1 MVFTHKTSKS
11 SNDDERWRRGV
22 MCVGELMNSA
32 RHSMWRSHRGAP
44 SLGFLCARGKTGT
57 YCIFVACCESPK
69 KKKKKKDIARISVF
83 LFVVRGPRIIT
94 YLYWLVLCCNFF
106 PSFRV
111 TEKNGTGKR
120 KSGFNDPRSGSV
132 VYRVGEFH

>member
-1 MVFTHKTSKS
+1 
-11 SNDDERWRRGV
+11 

-69 KKKKKKDIARISVF
+69 KKKKKKRYCQDLGIPLRCEGTTDHHLPVLACFVLQLLSFIS
-83 LFVVRGPRIIT
+83 
-94 YLYWLVLCCNFF
+94 CH
-106 PSFRV
+106 
-111 TEKNGTGKR
+111 R
-120 KSGFNDPRSGSV
+120 KKWHRETKEWV
-132 VYRVGEFH
+132 